1 MDPLTISAA
10 SGLRSRMESLDMLA
24 NNIANASTGG
34 YKADREFYSLYAA
47 LEAEGPI
54 SGPDTLPVIERPWT
68 DFSQGELRSTG
79 NPLHVAL
86 EGQGFFSVNGPGGTM
101 YTRDGSFHLSS
112 ASQLVTVD
120 GYPVR
125 GADGN
130 PITLSPA
137 TPVEVLPDGTVHQGG
152 QTAGQIAVV
161 DFANPAAL
169 GKVGHNYFRPAEGAN
184 AQPVPATGYEARQG
198 SLEGSN
204 VSSAEAAVRL
214 VSVMRQFEMLQKA
227 AALGGEMSRKAVEE
241 VARVSS

>member
-47 LEAEGPI
+47 PEAEGPI

-68 DFSQGELRSTG
+68 DFSQGELRPTG

-86 EGQGFFSVNGPGGTM
+86 QGKGFFSVNGPGGPL
-101 YTRDGSFHLSS
+101 YTRDGSFHLSP
-112 ASQLVTVD
+112 ARQLVTGD

-125 GADGN
+125 DTGGN
-130 PITLSPA
+130 PITLTSE
-137 TPVEVLPDGTVHQGG
+137 TPVEISPDGTLRQDG
-152 QTAGQIAVV
+152 QAAGQVAVM
-161 DFANPAAL
+161 DFADPAAL
-169 GKVGHNYFRPAEGAN
+169 SKVGHNYFRPGEGRA
-184 AQPVPATGYEARQG
+184 VPAAGYEVQQG
-198 SLEGSN
+198 SLESSN
-204 VSSAEAAVRL
+204 ASSAEAAVRL

-227 AALGGEMSRKAVEE
+227 ASLGGEMNRKAVEE